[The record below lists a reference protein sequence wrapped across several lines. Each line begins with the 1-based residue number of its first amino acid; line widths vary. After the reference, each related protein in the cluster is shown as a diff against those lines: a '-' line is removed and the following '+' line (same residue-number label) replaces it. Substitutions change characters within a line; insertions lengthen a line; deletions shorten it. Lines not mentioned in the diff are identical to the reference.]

1 MRLDEQRLLR
11 HIGQIYDASLQP
23 ALWAMVLDSL
33 RRDMGATCGLM
44 HICDTKT
51 HAPLISADVGV
62 DPNGIT
68 VYAEHF
74 YKHDLWAHQFSRANE
89 GDVFIGE
96 QLVAPEVFAN
106 SKFLHD
112 FLLPY
117 AGPHALIGV
126 PARNSNFD
134 ANFTLIRRRS
144 EGPFDR
150 EAIRFWQ
157 HLMPHINRSIHVSL
171 KLGNARSIASAIDVA
186 TKSVNF
192 GIIVIAYNGKPR
204 FINEIGSRILRA
216 DDGVSVTGNGI
227 RAQRGSENII
237 LQRILKGSLD
247 ASAGIGIRAGGA
259 LRISRPSGRRA
270 YYLLI
275 SPINREPLEAAFSL
289 PEALVIIKDPDAD
302 IDISAQTLQRIFQL
316 TRAEARLT
324 AKFFETTS
332 LREAANEIG
341 LTEGTAR
348 QYLKNVFAKTDT
360 RNQAGLIKLIAR
372 LSDVSKL

>member
-1 MRLDEQRLLR
+1 
-11 HIGQIYDASLQP
+11 
-23 ALWAMVLDSL
+23 
-33 RRDMGATCGLM
+33 
-44 HICDTKT
+44 
-51 HAPLISADVGV
+51 
-62 DPNGIT
+62 
-68 VYAEHF
+68 
-74 YKHDLWAHQFSRANE
+74 
-89 GDVFIGE
+89 
-96 QLVAPEVFAN
+96 
-106 SKFLHD
+106 
-112 FLLPY
+112 
-117 AGPHALIGV
+117 
-126 PARNSNFD
+126 
-134 ANFTLIRRRS
+134 
-144 EGPFDR
+144 
-150 EAIRFWQ
+150 
-157 HLMPHINRSIHVSL
+157 MPHINRSIHVSL